1 MPQLLIRN
9 LETET
14 IERLKERAKL
24 HNRSLQ
30 GEVKSILELSAR
42 MTMEEARER
51 AKKAFERAE
60 LVSAVGHEGTAMLL
74 SRLLGL
80 EIKAERK
87 TVFLRKGD
95 SAIQFFL
102 KERLPEGKVLSEE
115 ELSRLAYWLVWSEV
129 REAK

>member
-1 MPQLLIRN
+1 MVVYLLNTLIVPIN
-9 LETET
+9 FDSVSTAIIVT
-14 IERLKERAKL
+14 YRL
-24 HNRSLQ
+24 SL
-30 GEVKSILELSAR
+30 
-42 MTMEEARER
+42 EEARER